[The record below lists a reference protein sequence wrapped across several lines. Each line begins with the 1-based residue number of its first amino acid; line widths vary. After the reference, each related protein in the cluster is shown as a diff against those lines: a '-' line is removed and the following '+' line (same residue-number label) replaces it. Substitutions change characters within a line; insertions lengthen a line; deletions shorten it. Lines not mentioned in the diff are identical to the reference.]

1 MVMATIYPTKR
12 GPKHEDP
19 GRFHCFSRGIDPAAD
34 DDDKQVPGAIVEF
47 ATGVVQFFALEDI
60 RFTTGNMEDTDTGTG
75 TGTDT
80 GTDTGQRCKKCGAKH
95 CHPNRV
101 TYGPEPWWKCQSCR
115 QEMRL
120 PSPPT
125 VTDVGTNTQ
134 PIALISVGAE
144 DREIYFEEG
153 DTQESINARI
163 RAAVDE
169 MSKGCE
175 VTITLDDKEGHWI
188 DDDKDP
194 DPLF

>member
-1 MVMATIYPTKR
+1 MPIKLKPCPFCGEVPTCARAPSLICLVVEHKCLITGALFFCTTSGWNTR
-12 GPKHEDP
+12 HGEPK
-19 GRFHCFSRGIDPAAD
+19 
-34 DDDKQVPGAIVEF
+34 
-47 ATGVVQFFALEDI
+47 
-60 RFTTGNMEDTDTGTG
+60 
-75 TGTDT
+75 
-80 GTDTGQRCKKCGAKH
+80 
-95 CHPNRV
+95 
-101 TYGPEPWWKCQSCR
+101 
-115 QEMRL
+115 RL